1 MRKIMVL
8 NSKGG
13 CGKSTIA
20 TNLATYYASYEGK
33 KVTLVDFDP
42 QGSSLDW
49 LKVRPRILPEISSIN
64 ATKEAVRFSK
74 DTEIVIMDVPARIE
88 GQELASLVKR
98 VETIII
104 PVLPSPI
111 DMRAAIKYMEE
122 VQKNGR
128 VARKEVKIGV
138 IANRVRENT
147 IIFSELYEFIKSM
160 KLPYIATL
168 RDTQNYIRAEER
180 GLGIFEMAPSQVYQD
195 LEDWEPLTKWLR
207 SKRSLPPLGVRSSV
221 DLEA

>member
-20 TNLATYYASYEGK
+20 TNLASYFAYYEEK
-33 KVTLVDFDP
+33 NVTLVDFDP

-49 LKVRPRILPEISSIN
+49 LKARSPDAAEIHGIN
-64 ATKEAVRFSK
+64 ALTESVRFPK
-74 DTEIVIMDVPARIE
+74 DTDIVIMDVPGRVE
-88 GQELASLVKR
+88 GKELASLVKR

-111 DMRAAIKYMEE
+111 DIRAAASFIKELLT
-122 VQKNGR
+122 NGR
-128 VARKEVKIGV
+128 VSRNETKVAV

-147 IIFSELYEFIKSM
+147 LSYHALHAFLKSLKIPFIT
-160 KLPYIATL
+160 TL
-168 RDTQNYIRAEER
+168 RDTQNYIHAEDK
-180 GLGIFEMAPSQVYQD
+180 GIGIFEMAPSRVWQD
-195 LEDWEPLTKWLR
+195 LEQWDPLIKWLR
-207 SKRSLPPLGVRSSV
+207 SKRSRP
-221 DLEA
+221 